1 MAAKCLRALSGLF
14 SPNLIDQSSC
24 RILTTHAKT
33 RPILH
38 DDWSI
43 WLGENRLGR
52 VFKHLV
58 AMLYSTESS
67 CVLFPSKAKKIE
79 ERGNTF

>member
-1 MAAKCLRALSGLF
+1 MLNSLSCRSIFLSHEKVEAFFSILF

-24 RILTTHAKT
+24 RILTTDAKT

-43 WLGENRLGR
+43 WLGENRPDMVL
-52 VFKHLV
+52 KHLA
-58 AMLYSTESS
+58 AMLNM
-67 CVLFPSKAKKIE
+67 VQ
-79 ERGNTF
+79 